1 MAKRRRLGPARMTD
15 TPQEGAQSLSGPFG
29 RPPIADVAGEA
40 STTAAFNEM
49 EEALRT
55 AREEG
60 LLIQKLPLT
69 SVDDS
74 YLVRDRIA
82 VDPEETRA
90 LTESLQMRG
99 QQAPIEVADLGDGRF
114 GLISGWR
121 RLSALRAL
129 KAETVL
135 AVLRKPAESSD
146 AYLAMVEENEIRVGL
161 NFYERGRIAAR
172 AADMGVYPSD
182 AEALKGLFPTAPR
195 SRRSK
200 IGSFVRIV
208 RALDDVL
215 RFPSV
220 FTETSGLALA
230 KAMTMYPT
238 LGDAIRVRLTAAPA
252 EIAQQEQAAI
262 AEVLAGIEASST
274 AKQVDMSKGGR
285 PAKDP
290 PEVVDLGA
298 GLVAH
303 VYHDNGRITLSG
315 PALLDADGRSEV
327 LQKLHK

>member
-1 MAKRRRLGPARMTD
+1 MAKRRRLGPPRMQD
-15 TPQEGAQSLSGPFG
+15 APQGGSEGLSAPFG

-49 EEALRT
+49 ERTLRE

-60 LLIQKLPLT
+60 LLIQKLPIG

-82 VDPEETRA
+82 VDPDEARA
-90 LTESLQMRG
+90 LRESLEARG
-99 QQAPIEVADLGDGRF
+99 QQTPIEVAEIGTGRY

-121 RLSALRAL
+121 RLSALREMG
-129 KAETVL
+129 AETVL

-161 NFYERGRIAAR
+161 SFYERGRIAAR

-230 KAMTMYPT
+230 KAMTIYPR
-238 LGDAIRVRLTAAPA
+238 LAEAIRARLTETPA
-252 EIAQQEQAAI
+252 EFAEQEQIYI
-262 AEVLAGIEASST
+262 AEVLAEVEASSV
-274 AKQVDMSKGGR
+274 AKRLDPSRGGR
-285 PAKDP
+285 PPKEP
-290 PEVVDLGA
+290 PEVFDLGN

-303 VYHDNGRITLSG
+303 VHHADARIVLSG
-315 PALLDADGRSEV
+315 PALQDADMRAEV
-327 LQKLHK
+327 LRKLQE